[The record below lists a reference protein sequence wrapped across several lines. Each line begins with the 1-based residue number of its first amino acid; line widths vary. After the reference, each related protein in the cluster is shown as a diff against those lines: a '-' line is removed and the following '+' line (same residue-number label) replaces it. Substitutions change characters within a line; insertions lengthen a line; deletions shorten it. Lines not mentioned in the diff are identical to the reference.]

1 MEPSQTSSVSSEPH
15 SSSTEF
21 SSTEFTPIGRLFL
34 EKQEEKEAEEVRFLT
49 YSLIHFL
56 INTILFIYCVHLYV
70 QIAFLSLTRPN
81 SNGVDTGATLTW
93 RDLSVYVTAPN
104 TRGKRSAHKA
114 PFKRVLNNGKLY
126 NMV

>member
-49 YSLIHFL
+49 YSLILFF
-56 INTILFIYCVHLYV
+56 NKYYSFYILCASLCTDSLP
-70 QIAFLSLTRPN
+70 IANKTQ
-81 SNGVDTGATLTW
+81 
-93 RDLSVYVTAPN
+93 
-104 TRGKRSAHKA
+104 
-114 PFKRVLNNGKLY
+114 
-126 NMV
+126 